1 MHGGDL
7 HEKLSAYVYVP
18 GNCAP
23 DITNAARKAAACV
36 NVPVRV
42 LSYAVTGAYNC
53 AATRGRPAI
62 LFELGHGGRWSEVEV
77 SAYRTDILSVL
88 THLGSLRQDDWIDLN
103 EAHQQ
108 REIKALYV
116 SADVDGL
123 WYPSVEPGQSVME
136 GDLLGVLR
144 SFEGE
149 DLKVVRAEKDG
160 CVLYMTGTLFAP
172 AGVDLI
178 AY

>member
-1 MHGGDL
+1 M
-7 HEKLSAYVYVP
+7 
-18 GNCAP
+18 
-23 DITNAARKAAACV
+23 
-36 NVPVRV
+36 
-42 LSYAVTGAYNC
+42 
-53 AATRGRPAI
+53 
-62 LFELGHGGRWSEVEV
+62 
-77 SAYRTDILSVL
+77 
-88 THLGSLRQDDWIDLN
+88 RQDDWIDLN

-172 AGVDLI
+172 AGVALI